1 MATYKMSS
9 QDLNK
14 EFAEKKTKID
24 EIQISINEYKNEIN
38 KKLMIINYSLEVANS
53 KQSMLG
59 AGLNADKTLIAFD
72 NNVFNNGMFEQ
83 YCYEIHPK
91 FKSTPIDIF
100 NLNLSNGGSM
110 FKQSLTCTV
119 NGVDDENWINVLQA
133 ENVPTKTIIF
143 DEYYTDTVEVAYTLD
158 NTATWGTSRFNMIEI
173 DPYINGIWTI
183 ESIDCY
189 TVDMSNNIS
198 ADPVKSFNNI
208 ENIGKTRLILDEKI
222 RFGKVVFKFKLNY
235 KTYINDSVVYP
246 FGIKHIFFK
255 EADFVTGS
263 CAIIQARFGDYVE
276 YVEDDIILYTPEG
289 KIETTCSYYGIEAYT
304 TYESNTLLN
313 KIQFSTKAG
322 TYRIPKNTNSI
333 YFKIPLLI
341 ENKADNTKV
350 YLCLNGM
357 KVNIS
362 TKDLLLI

>member
-14 EFAEKKTKID
+14 EFASKKEKID
-24 EIQISINEYKNEIN
+24 EIQIAINEYKNDIN
-38 KKLMIINYSLEVANS
+38 KKLMIVNYSLEVANN
-53 KQSMLG
+53 KMTMLG
-59 AGLNADKTLIAFD
+59 AGINADKTLIAFD
-72 NNVFNNGMFEQ
+72 NNVFNNGMHEQ

-91 FKSTPIDIF
+91 FKTTPIDIF

-110 FKQSLTCTV
+110 FKQAITCTV
-119 NGVDDENWINVLQA
+119 NGIANEEWINVLQA
-133 ENVPTKTIIF
+133 ENVPTKKIIF
-143 DEYYTDTVEVAYTLD
+143 DEYFTDTVEVAYTID
-158 NTATWGTSRFNMIEI
+158 PTASWGTSRFNLIEI
-173 DPYINGIWTI
+173 DPYINGIYTI

-189 TVDMSNNIS
+189 SIDTKNQLSS
-198 ADPVKSFNNI
+198 DPVKSFSNI

-222 RFGKVVFKFKLNY
+222 RFGKVVFKFKINF
-235 KTYINDSVVYP
+235 KAHVNDSAVYP

-255 EADFVTGS
+255 DADFVSGS
-263 CAIIQARFGDYVE
+263 CAIVQARFGDYVE
-276 YVEDDIILYTPEG
+276 FVEDDITLYTPEG
-289 KIETTCSYYGIEAYT
+289 KIETTCSYYGIEAFT

-313 KIQFSTKAG
+313 KIQFSNKAG

-341 ENKADNTKV
+341 ENKADNTKI
-350 YLCLNGM
+350 YLCLNGI

-362 TKDLLLI
+362 TKDLLII

>member
-14 EFAEKKTKID
+14 EFAEKKSKID

-38 KKLMIINYSLEVANS
+38 KKLMIINYSLEVANNR
-53 KQSMLG
+53 QSMLG

-72 NNVFNNGMFEQ
+72 NNVFHNGMFEQ

-110 FKQSLTCTV
+110 FKQSLKCTV
-119 NGVDDENWINVLQA
+119 NGIDNEAWINVLQA
-133 ENVPTKTIIF
+133 ENVPTKTIVF
-143 DEYYTDTVEVAYTLD
+143 DEYYTDEVEVAYTLD
-158 NTATWGTSRFNMIEI
+158 NTSTWGTSRFNMIEI

-183 ESIDCY
+183 TSIDCY
-189 TVDMSNNIS
+189 TVDTTNNIS
-198 ADPVKSFNNI
+198 AEPVKSFHNI
-208 ENIGKTRLILDEKI
+208 ENIGKTRLILDEKM

-235 KTYINDSVVYP
+235 KSYINDSVVYP

-263 CAIIQARFGDYVE
+263 CAIVQARFGDYVE
-276 YVEDDIILYTPEG
+276 YVEDDIVLYTPEG

-322 TYRIPKNTNSI
+322 TYRIPKNTNTI

-341 ENKADNTKV
+341 ENKVDNTKV